1 MSELKKINILRS
13 IGKLYLS
20 LLAFQTMNGVM
31 AFPAETKSTS
41 KTASSDNDKKSS
53 SSGSSTDNSES
64 SSSSS
69 TDSKTSSSPNKSD
82 LGSGQICQPNTNS
95 CGTGESCI
103 RFDTDKEDKFTCHKT
118 ELAFCESNDY
128 CKKVLGESYK
138 HCYVPPWSNGL
149 NQKKQCF
156 TEHGI
161 GSTCVNDIHC
171 ANTLSCVDNVCV
183 SNSKNSSGFD
193 FDSAAATS
201 SSGGNGT
208 ILGINKWV
216 FISVIAFPI
225 LILIFCF
232 WCWIIGRSSSKDIE
246 NKKKE
251 KYENELKKLTLPS
264 TVNNNNGGTSDK
276 RKSTATNNGEVIVPN
291 YVNPQKEIEEEV
303 GKRGFRSLFSRK
315 KKGDDEAAGTATG
328 TSTTTATAKEAT
340 SVDISSSTKVG
351 GKAPINT
358 SITSDTQKKM
368 KKNLTLV
375 NLADKNN
382 SGAAAHARKVNG
394 KKTPSTPVGSSK
406 HSSIASFAQDTASNA
421 SSAATPSK
429 AAAKARV
436 GNKKKTSPKKSS
448 KGPSSSGNDTNNSTS
463 SKQSSQRG
471 LVNNASGMSSALSG
485 QSASYFSNV
494 SALDAQSYYQ
504 QMYNVAAAQ
513 AAAAQ
518 NPYYA
523 LYMQNPS
530 YYAAAAQQSAAT
542 YYAAAAAAAAQNP
555 NASLLYGTYQNPT
568 GYR

>member
-20 LLAFQTMNGVM
+20 LLAFQTMNGVA
-31 AFPAETKSTS
+31 AFPAETKSTKTVS
-41 KTASSDNDKKSS
+41 KSDDSKSS
-53 SSGSSTDNSES
+53 SSSDDSK
-64 SSSSS
+64 SSSS
-69 TDSKTSSSPNKSD
+69 TTSDSKTSTSPNKSD
-82 LGSGQICQPNTNS
+82 LGSGQVCQPNTNS

-128 CKKVLGESYK
+128 CKKVLGDSYK
-138 HCYVPPWSNGL
+138 HCYVPPWANGL

-171 ANTLSCVDNVCV
+171 ANTLSCVENVCV
-183 SNSKNSSGFD
+183 SNSKNSTGYD
-193 FDSAAATS
+193 FDSGAATAS
-201 SSGGNGT
+201 SGNGT

-225 LILIFCF
+225 LVIIFCF

-246 NKKKE
+246 NQKKE

-264 TVNNNNGGTSDK
+264 TANNNGTSDK
-276 RKSTATNNGEVIVPN
+276 RNSKSTTNNNSEVIAPN

-315 KKGDDEAAGTATG
+315 KKGADEAAGTTAG
-328 TSTTTATAKEAT
+328 TSTSTATAKEAT
-340 SVDISSSTKVG
+340 TVDISSSSKVG
-351 GKAPINT
+351 
-358 SITSDTQKKM
+358 
-368 KKNLTLV
+368 
-375 NLADKNN
+375 DKNN
-382 SGAAAHARKVNG
+382 SGAAHARKVNG
-394 KKTPSTPVGSSK
+394 KKSPSTPVGSSK
-406 HSSIASFAQDTASNA
+406 HSSVASFAQDTASNA
-421 SSAATPSK
+421 SSAATPNK

-436 GNKKKTSPKKSS
+436 GNKKKTGPKKAS

-485 QSASYFSNV
+485 QSASYFSGT
-494 SALDAQSYYQ
+494 SSIDAQNALYYQ
-504 QMYNVAAAQ
+504 QMYNAAAAQ
-513 AAAAQ
+513 AVQ
-518 NPYYA
+518 NQYYA
-523 LYMQNPS
+523 AYMQNP
-530 YYAAAAQQSAAT
+530 YYAAAAQQNAA
-542 YYAAAAAAAAQNP
+542 YYAAAAAAAQDP
-555 NASLLYGTYQNPT
+555 NAAALYGKYQGQT
-568 GYR
+568 GYQ